1 MYSKSSIWDD
11 IKREYQK
18 GDAVTRLIFINVAV
32 FLFINLAG
40 LILGFFMGRPE
51 WVAWLTRQF
60 TLPAD
65 LSKLISRPWT
75 LVTHMFAHAG
85 FFHILFNMLWL
96 YWMGRILREYLGN
109 RKIIPI
115 YVLGALAGAMLYIL
129 AYNTLPALRPS
140 LPFSEALGASA
151 GVMAIVVATAT
162 LLPDYR
168 IHLLLIGPVKL
179 KWLALAAVA
188 LDVLAIN
195 GSNAG
200 GSIAHLGGA
209 LFGYIFI
216 KQLQN
221 GHDWSRGINHLLD
234 TLATLGGP
242 TKGPHLHY
250 KNERKSAEYR
260 KRKDR
265 TAAKKKNKYEGEDYQ
280 KKLDEILDKISRSGY
295 DGLSKAEKD
304 FLFKMSKK

>member
-1 MYSKSSIWDD
+1 MYTKTTIWDD
-11 IKREYQK
+11 IKREYAK
-18 GDAVTRLIFINVAV
+18 GDAVTRLIFINIAV
-32 FLFINLAG
+32 FLFINLGA
-40 LILGFFMGRPE
+40 LVLGFFMGHPE
-51 WVAWLTRQF
+51 WAAWLERQF

-65 LSKLISRPWT
+65 LSKLITRPWT

-96 YWMGRILREYLGN
+96 YWMGRILREYLGS
-109 RKIIPI
+109 RKIVPI
-115 YVLGALAGAMLYIL
+115 YVLGALAGALVYIT
-129 AYNTLPALRPS
+129 AYNVVPAFRQAMPY
-140 LPFSEALGASA
+140 SEALGASA

-162 LLPDYR
+162 LLPDFR

-179 KWLALAAVA
+179 KWLALAAVV

-221 GHDWSRGINHLLD
+221 GHDWSIGINRLLD
-234 TLATLGGP
+234 WLASLSGP
-242 TKGPHLHY
+242 KKGPRLHY
-250 KNERKSAEYR
+250 KNTAKSSAH
-260 KRKDR
+260 KRSN
-265 TAAKKKNKYEGEDYQ
+265 AARKKNEKKKYEGDDYQ
-280 KKLDEILDKISRSGY
+280 EKLDEILDKISRSGY